1 MLSPNTVLQN
11 RYSIT
16 RLVAQGG
23 MGAVYE
29 ARDQRLGTTVALK
42 ETFFSDEGL
51 RKAFHREASIL
62 ATLRHQALPK
72 VIDHFTEGDG
82 QFLVMEFIRGDDLSK
97 ILQMHG
103 RPIPPKDA
111 LMWADQVLSALEYL
125 HSQRPPVIHR
135 DIKPQNL
142 KLNERGEVILLD
154 FGLAKEEALETSSVY
169 RSVRGYTLNY
179 APLEQIQGTGTDPRS
194 DLYGVAA
201 TFYHLMTGVAPPDAL
216 TRATALVEGRADPLQ
231 PASAL
236 NPQVSSAVSAVLE
249 ESLAQDRNKRPAT
262 AAIMRSAL
270 KKAASAA
277 TETVMAQPTASQRSS
292 PVTSPPVFTQTAQPR
307 IAEPLFPNLSQTPD
321 YDLEFIEPQST
332 GGSRKWIAGLALVL
346 VLAAAAATA
355 FWLRNKASTDLGDL
369 AKSNTGVVSSAG
381 KTIPLS
387 TREILSRGSEEDRY
401 YSFIAEAGEIKFILD
416 VLGSGSTVTVEALDM
431 EKKLMLFN
439 GSKPSF
445 SLASSGEH
453 EQATAR
459 LIVDSQQP
467 VTLRL
472 KTTYPKSLQAFRLRI
487 DGPAKLSDPKT
498 PNTDAAAPLAALF
511 ADRDRPLPLATSAV
525 YGGQNS
531 RKETYYTFSA
541 GPGETR
547 LTLNVIGK
555 GVTITVD
562 LFNDESEHLRFRSG
576 AQKLVVSSIDLNEQ
590 ASAQL
595 FLDRQQ
601 RVLLRIQNNYPQ
613 SLQAYRLKFEGPI
626 QFAQADETNSAAGV
640 AEALKPL
647 FSERDNPEPL
657 RSREISG
664 RALGNEKYYTV
675 TAGPGIVRLTL
686 EVEANGST
694 MGVEIFD
701 SDAKLIRFDDNS
713 AKLSVSSTG
722 KKEKKSVELSIP
734 REERVLVRL
743 STSYPDSLKEFRLKL
758 DGAVKKM

>member
-29 ARDQRLGTTVALK
+29 ARDQRLNNTVALK
-42 ETFFSDEGL
+42 ETFFADQEL

-111 LMWADQVLSALEYL
+111 LTWADQVLSALEYL

-154 FGLAKEEALETSSVY
+154 FGLAKEEALDTSKVY

-201 TFYHLMTGVAPPDAL
+201 TFYHLITGVAPPDAL

-231 PASAL
+231 PASEL
-236 NPQVSSAVSAVLE
+236 NSQVSSAVSAVLE
-249 ESLAQDRNKRPAT
+249 EALAQDRNKRPAS

-277 TETVMAQPTASQRSS
+277 TEQVAASPTAQQRIS
-292 PVTSPPVFTQTAQPR
+292 PVTSPPLFTHQAQPK
-307 IAEPLFPNLSQTPD
+307 IAEPLFQPPD
-321 YDLEFIEPQST
+321 SDLDLVETQSK
-332 GGSRKWIAGLALVL
+332 GRSRKWIAGLALII

-355 FWLRNKASTDLGDL
+355 IWLRNKASTDLGGAVKD
-369 AKSNTGVVSSAG
+369 NTGVVSGTG
-381 KTIPLS
+381 KTIPLAS
-387 TREILSRGSEEDRY
+387 REILSRGFEGDSY

-416 VLGSGSTVTVEALDM
+416 VLGSGSMVSVEALDR
-431 EKKLMLFN
+431 ERNLMRFN
-439 GSKPSF
+439 GNDPSF

-453 EQATAR
+453 EQAAAR
-459 LIVDSQQP
+459 MIVDHEQP
-467 VTLRL
+467 VILRI

-487 DGPAKLSDPKT
+487 EGPAKLADPK
-498 PNTDAAAPLAALF
+498 PSNTDALAPLAALF
-511 ADRDRPLPLATSAV
+511 ADRDKPSPLTTNVV

-531 RKETYYTFSA
+531 RKEKYYTFSA
-541 GPGETR
+541 GPGEIK
-547 LTLNVIGK
+547 LTLNVIGS
-555 GVTITVD
+555 GVTIAVD
-562 LFNDESEHLRFRSG
+562 LFNDESEHLRFSG
-576 AQKLVVSSIDLNEQ
+576 GSQNLAVASIDLNEQ
-590 ASAQL
+590 GNAQF

-601 RVLLRIQNNYPQ
+601 RVLLRIHNNYPQ

-626 QFAQADETNSAAGV
+626 QFAQADENNPAAGV

-657 RSREISG
+657 RSKEISG
-664 RALGNEKYYTV
+664 RTLGNEKYYTV

-694 MGVEIFD
+694 MGVEFFD
-701 SDAKLIRFDDNS
+701 GNAKQIHFDDNS
-713 AKLSVSSTG
+713 TKLSVASSG

-734 REERVLVRL
+734 REERLLMRV
-743 STSYPDSLKEFRLKL
+743 STNYPDSLKEFRLKL

>member
-29 ARDQRLGTTVALK
+29 ARDQRLGNTVALK
-42 ETFFSDEGL
+42 ETFFTDEGL

-82 QFLVMEFIRGDDLSK
+82 QFLVMEFIRGDDLSR

-103 RPIPPKDA
+103 RPIPQKDA
-111 LMWADQVLSALEYL
+111 LTWADQVLSALEYL

-154 FGLAKEEALETSSVY
+154 FGLAKEEALDTSSVY

-201 TFYHLMTGVAPPDAL
+201 TFYHLITGVAPPDAL

-231 PASAL
+231 PASEL
-236 NPQVSSAVSAVLE
+236 NPQVTSAVSAVLE
-249 ESLAQDRNKRPAT
+249 ESLAQDRSKRPAT

-277 TETVMAQPTASQRSS
+277 TVQAPAQPTAHQRGA
-292 PVTSPPVFTQTAQPR
+292 PATSPPLFTDKAQPR
-307 IAEPLFPNLSQTPD
+307 IAEPLFQPPEP
-321 YDLEFIEPQST
+321 DLELTAPP
-332 GGSRKWIAGLALVL
+332 GRGRSRKWIAGFAVILS
-346 VLAAAAATA
+346 LAAAAALA
-355 FWLRNKASTDLGDL
+355 FWIRDRAMTDLGSS
-369 AKSNTGVVSSAG
+369 AKSNVGAVSSGG
-381 KTIPLS
+381 KTLPLAS
-387 TREILSRGSEEDRY
+387 REILARGSEEDSY
-401 YSFIAEAGEIKFILD
+401 YSFIADAGEIKFILD
-416 VLGSGSTVTVEALDM
+416 VLGSGSTVTVEALDQ
-431 EKKLMLFN
+431 KKELMRFKGN
-439 GSKPSF
+439 KPSF

-453 EQATAR
+453 EQAIAR
-459 LIVDSQQP
+459 LIVDSQQS
-467 VTLRL
+467 VLLRI
-472 KTTYPKSLQAFRLRI
+472 KTTYPKNLQAFRLRI
-487 DGPAKLSDPKT
+487 DGPAKLADANTPSTDP
-498 PNTDAAAPLAALF
+498 AASLAALF
-511 ADRDRPLPLATSAV
+511 ADRDRPLPLTASAIF
-525 YGGQNS
+525 GGQNS
-531 RKETYYTFSA
+531 KKETYYAFST
-541 GPGETR
+541 GPGEIK

-555 GVTITVD
+555 GVTIAVD
-562 LFNDESEHLRFRSG
+562 LFNDENEHLRFSSG
-576 AQKLVVSSIDLNEQ
+576 SQRLTVASTDLNEQ
-590 ASAQL
+590 GGAQL
-595 FLDRQQ
+595 LLDRQQ

-626 QFAQADETNSAAGV
+626 QFAQADGNNPAAAV
-640 AEALKPL
+640 ADALKPI
-647 FSERDNPEPL
+647 FAERDNPEPL
-657 RSREISG
+657 RSKEISDRIVG
-664 RALGNEKYYTV
+664 KEKYYTV
-675 TAGPGIVRLTL
+675 AAGPGIVHLTL

-694 MGVEIFD
+694 MGVEIFG
-701 SDAKLIRFDDNS
+701 SDARQIRFDDNS
-713 AKLSVSSTG
+713 AKLSVSSSG
-722 KKEKKSVELSIP
+722 KKEKKSVEFSIA
-734 REERVLVRL
+734 REERLLMRL
-743 STSYPDSLKEFRLKL
+743 STIYPDSLKDFRLKL